1 MKRNVARCI
10 LAVLAAVTLFPVVAR
25 AQQAPPPMRAI
36 TNIRGDLYRV
46 QDNQHYTVFLV
57 TSEGIVLGD
66 PINLAAATWL
76 KDELAKRF
84 PNRSVRY
91 VLYSHHDFDHA
102 SGARVF
108 NDTAELIG
116 HADFNAELK
125 KGQSSV
131 PDFFAGMD
139 QNKNGRFEKT
149 EMQGPFG
156 GFLAAQDRNGD
167 GTVTPA
173 ELYTDVVVAEATYTG
188 RRTITLGGKSVQ
200 LIHPGTAHARDMT
213 VLLFPAERVVF
224 AVDFLPIKSLPFIF
238 APSTPQVVIASVR
251 AVEMLDFDTLV
262 PGHGDVGTKADVAA
276 YRQYVEELAASVQEG
291 IKAGRTVEQ
300 LQASNMLDKYK
311 AWPNYAMQRNAN
323 IAEVYAIM
331 RAGNR

>member
-1 MKRNVARCI
+1 MKRNVASF
-10 LAVLAAVTLFPVVAR
+10 LAVLAAIMLFPLVAR
-25 AQQAPPPMRAI
+25 AQQGPPTRAI

-57 TSEGIVLGD
+57 TPEGIILGD

-84 PNRSVRY
+84 PNRPVRY

-102 SGARVF
+102 SGAGVF
-108 NDTAELIG
+108 NGTAELIG
-116 HADFNAELK
+116 HADFNAEVK
-125 KGQSSV
+125 RGQSSV
-131 PDFFAGMD
+131 PEFFAGLD
-139 QNKNGRFEKT
+139 QNKNGRFEKA

-156 GFLAAQDRNGD
+156 AFLAAQDRNGD

-173 ELYTDVVVAEATYTG
+173 ELYTDVVPAEATYTG
-188 RRTITLGGKSVQ
+188 RRTIKLGGKSVE

-213 VLLFPAERVVF
+213 VLLFPSERVVF
-224 AVDFLPIKSLPFIF
+224 AVDFLPMKSLPFLF
-238 APSTPQVVIASVR
+238 APSTPQDVIASVR
-251 AVEMLDFDTLV
+251 AVERLDFDTLV
-262 PGHGDVGTKADVAA
+262 PGHGDVGAKADVAA
-276 YRQYVEELAASVQEG
+276 FRQYVEELAAGVQEG

-300 LQASNMLDKYK
+300 LQASSMLDKYK
-311 AWPNYAMQRNAN
+311 SWPNYPMQRNAN
-323 IAEVYAIM
+323 IAEAYAIA